1 MKRHIKI
8 IIGVLLSAF
17 FLWIFLRKV
26 NMQEVWEGLKGSS
39 LSLILLSFIVGLSHI
54 IFRCIRWR
62 YLLNPIKSD
71 IGFYNL
77 FSTTIIGYTVS
88 WLIPGRLGEIV
99 RPVLLGQREKISKS
113 AAFATIIIE
122 RFMDGLTVIFI
133 FGIFLFTFRLHIS
146 TVKSQ
151 YLVRIASFG
160 GIIFTLISIVSLVV
174 LLFLVQKK
182 DRIKAYMERQYGRP
196 KSFLLQKISGGFY
209 AFLEGASVL
218 KNIRIVMVTF
228 FYSLIIWAIIG
239 IGIWLGIKAAN
250 VDIPIAGTFLI
261 LPLLVI
267 GIAIPTP
274 GGVGS
279 YHEAMQLGLMGFFGV
294 AREAATSAA
303 ILMHAITIIPVILL
317 GLALLWV
324 DGLTLGSLKEMRVTD
339 RAKEAVKERGSL

>member
-1 MKRHIKI
+1 MKRHLKI
-8 IIGVLLSAF
+8 IIGILLSGI

-26 NMQEVWEGLKGSS
+26 NMVVVWEGIKSS
-39 LSLILLSFIVGLSHI
+39 SIPLIISSTIVGLSHI

-62 YLLNPIKSD
+62 YLLNPVKRN

-77 FSTTIIGYTVS
+77 FSTTIIGYTIS

-113 AAFATIIIE
+113 AAFATIVIE

-133 FGIFLFTFRLHIS
+133 FGIYLFAFRFSIS
-146 TVKSQ
+146 NLKSQ
-151 YLVRIASFG
+151 NLIRAATYG
-160 GIIFTLISIVSLVV
+160 GFIFTIVSIAAII
-174 LLFLVQKK
+174 LLLILVQKK
-182 DRIKAYMERQYGRP
+182 EKIKNFMERQDGRSR
-196 KSFLLQKISGGFY
+196 SFLLQKLSGIIY

-218 KNIRIVMVTF
+218 KNIRIVLVTF
-228 FYSLIIWAIIG
+228 FYSIIIWVIIG

-250 VDIPIAGTFLI
+250 VDIPLAGTFLI

-279 YHEAMQLGLMGFFGV
+279 YHEAMQLGLMGLFSIS
-294 AREAATSAA
+294 REAATSAA
-303 ILMHAITIIPVILL
+303 IIMHAITIVPVIFL
-317 GLALLWV
+317 GLILLWI
-324 DGLTLGSLKEMRVTD
+324 DGLTLSSLRGMQVMDGAQKVT
-339 RAKEAVKERGSL
+339 KERGLL

>member
-1 MKRHIKI
+1 MKRHLKI
-8 IIGVLLSAF
+8 FIGILLSCI

-26 NMQEVWEGLKGSS
+26 DLREVWDGLKNCNLWLVI
-39 LSLILLSFIVGLSHI
+39 LSTAVGLSHN

-62 YLLNPIKSD
+62 YLLAPIKRN

-113 AAFATIIIE
+113 AAFATIVIE
-122 RFMDGLTVIFI
+122 RFLDGLTVIFL
-133 FGIFLFTFRLHIS
+133 FGIFLFVFRINVPNATNQNLLAAAKYGGFLF
-146 TVKSQ
+146 TV
-151 YLVRIASFG
+151 VAIAAF
-160 GIIFTLISIVSLVV
+160 IFLLI
-174 LLFLVQKK
+174 LVQKK
-182 DRIKAYMERQYGRP
+182 ERIKALVEARKDHPR
-196 KSFLLQKISGGFY
+196 SFFVQKLSEVFY
-209 AFLEGASVL
+209 AFVEGASVL
-218 KNIRIVMVTF
+218 KNVRILLVAS
-228 FYSLIIWAIIG
+228 FYSIIVWLVIS

-250 VDIPIAGTFLI
+250 VDISFSGTFVI

-279 YHEAMQLGLMGFFGV
+279 YHEAMQLGLMGLFSV

-303 ILMHAITIIPVILL
+303 ILMHAITTIPVIFL
-317 GLALLWV
+317 GLVLLWI
-324 DGLTLGSLKEMRVTD
+324 DGLTLGSLKDLQVSD
-339 RAKEAVKERGSL
+339 RAGEAVKERGLI